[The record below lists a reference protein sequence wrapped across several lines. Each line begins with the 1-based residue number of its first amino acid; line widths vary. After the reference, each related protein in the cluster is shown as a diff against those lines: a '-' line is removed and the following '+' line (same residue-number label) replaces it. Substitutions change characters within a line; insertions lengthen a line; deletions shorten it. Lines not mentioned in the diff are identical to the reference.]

1 MTSNKSLLFI
11 IILNFTYL
19 SLKWIISFYFFD
31 ETLITSVLNNTQD
44 IQYYPLIKSLSEFNL
59 SPTFLDYY
67 QSTKIINFP
76 LASLIIHSLFFKLF
90 NIYSF
95 IILEFILHL
104 ILIFILF
111 NIIKKIFNNSTTAA
125 YNFSIIIFIISLFLK
140 YSGNFI
146 DLEYFEK
153 LYSILNENFGT
164 RVPRPLVTGVF
175 YFTFIYY
182 ILFFKEKINNQLNFI
197 YIFKITFFLGLLANS
212 FIFLFFNCLVFLII
226 FTIKSIKQNILLWLK
241 INKIFLFFFIFLLSI
256 FLLPFLIQ
264 IFFGEEDYSN
274 RLGLIT
280 INIEQKL
287 FLIKY
292 YLLNLLR
299 IEFLILFIITIV
311 LYFYTNK
318 KYIKNFTVERIN
330 IFFFFLIGSILS
342 PVLFF
347 ILSPKIISIFHF
359 INIMLFS
366 FIFYI
371 LLAVFFIISSSFDKL
386 QLNKKFLFNICL
398 SIFVVTS
405 LIFSIP
411 MESKLILKDKVKRN
425 ELNEIDNYLKNN
437 DLTNTNLKLFTN
449 DLSVTNLWIFNN
461 NKQLIISDSFSNSLK
476 DHQIEFNLMNTL
488 KDFYTDDNQ
497 IKKIIFSEKSQ
508 IRNELFMF
516 LFNYKYQA
524 NRLYTFSELNK
535 YNKDNQEMI
544 TKTSPFRVQMQ
555 IIPEDEKERFLNLFN
570 NTQIELSLLPNYVI
584 VNTSHL
590 FENFNIKNEK
600 YNLVFKT
607 KIYKVYKR
615 L

>member
-11 IILNFTYL
+11 IILNFIYL

-67 QSTKIINFP
+67 KSTKIINFP

-104 ILIFILF
+104 ILIFIVF
-111 NIIKKIFNNSTTAA
+111 NIIKKIFDSSTAA
-125 YNFSIIIFIISLFLK
+125 FNFSIIIFIISLFLK
-140 YSGNFI
+140 YIDNFI
-146 DLEYFEK
+146 NLEYFEK
-153 LYSILNENFGT
+153 VYSILNENFGT
-164 RVPRPLVTGVF
+164 RAPRPLVTGVF

-182 ILFFKEKINNQLNFI
+182 ILFFQEKINNKLNFI
-197 YIFKITFFLGLLANS
+197 YIFKITFVLGLLANS

-226 FTIKSIKQNILLWLK
+226 LTIKSINQNILLWLK
-241 INKIFLFFFIFLLSI
+241 INKVFLFFFIFLLSF

-280 INIEQKL
+280 INMEQKL

-299 IEFLILFIITIV
+299 KEFLILFILTII

-318 KYIKNFTVERIN
+318 KYIKNFIVERIN
-330 IFFFFLIGSILS
+330 IFFFLVIGSILS

-359 INIMLFS
+359 INIMLFA

-371 LLAVFFIISSSFDKL
+371 FLTIFFIISSTFNKL
-386 QLNKKFLFNICL
+386 QLNKKFLL
-398 SIFVVTS
+398 SICFSVFAVTS

-411 MESKLILKDKVKRN
+411 MEAKLLLKDKVKRN
-425 ELNEIDNYLKNN
+425 ELNKIDNYLKNN
-437 DLTNTNLKLFTN
+437 NLTNTNLKLFTN
-449 DLSVTNLWIFNN
+449 DLSVINLWIFNN
-461 NKQLIISDSFSNSLK
+461 NNQLIISDSFSNSLK

-488 KDFYTDDNQ
+488 KDFYIDDNQ

-508 IRNELFMF
+508 IRNKLFMF

-524 NRLYTFSELNK
+524 NRLYTYSKLSN
-535 YNKDNQEMI
+535 YNKDNQEI
-544 TKTSPFRVQMQ
+544 IIKTSPFRVQMQ

-570 NTQIELSLLPNYVI
+570 NIQIELNLLPNYVI
-584 VNTSHL
+584 INTSHL
-590 FENFNIKNEK
+590 FQNFNIRNKK
-600 YNLVFKT
+600 YDLVFKT
-607 KIYKVYKR
+607 KRYKIYKR

>member
-11 IILNFTYL
+11 IILNFIYL
-19 SLKWIISFYFFD
+19 SLKWIISLYFFD

-67 QSTKIINFP
+67 KSTKIINFP
-76 LASLIIHSLFFKLF
+76 LASLIIHSLFFKFF

-104 ILIFILF
+104 ILIFIVF
-111 NIIKKIFNNSTTAA
+111 NIIKKIFDSSTAA
-125 YNFSIIIFIISLFLK
+125 FNFSIIIFIISLFLK
-140 YSGNFI
+140 YIDNFI
-146 DLEYFEK
+146 NLEYFEK
-153 LYSILNENFGT
+153 VYSILNENFGT

-197 YIFKITFFLGLLANS
+197 YIFKITFVLGLLANS

-226 FTIKSIKQNILLWLK
+226 LTIKYINQNILLWLK
-241 INKIFLFFFIFLLSI
+241 INKVFLFFFIFLLSF

-280 INIEQKL
+280 INMEQKL

-299 IEFLILFIITIV
+299 KEFLILFILTII

-330 IFFFFLIGSILS
+330 IFFFLVIGSILS

-359 INIMLFS
+359 INIMLFA

-371 LLAVFFIISSSFDKL
+371 FLTIFFIISSTFHKL
-386 QLNKKFLFNICL
+386 QLNKKFLLNVCFSVFAVI
-398 SIFVVTS
+398 S

-411 MESKLILKDKVKRN
+411 MEAKLVLKDKVKRN
-425 ELNEIDNYLKNN
+425 ELNKIDNFLKNN
-437 DLTNTNLKLFTN
+437 NLTNTNLKLFTN
-449 DLSVTNLWIFNN
+449 DLSVINLWIFNN

-476 DHQIEFNLMNTL
+476 DHHIEFNLMNTL
-488 KDFYTDDNQ
+488 KDFYIDDNQ
-497 IKKIIFSEKSQ
+497 IKKIIFFEKSQ

-524 NRLYTFSELNK
+524 NRLYTYSKLSN
-535 YNKDNQEMI
+535 YNKDNQEI
-544 TKTSPFRVQMQ
+544 IIKTSPFRVQMQ

-570 NTQIELSLLPNYVI
+570 NIQIELNLLPNYVI
-584 VNTSHL
+584 INTSHL
-590 FENFNIKNEK
+590 FQNFNIRNKK
-600 YNLVFKT
+600 YDLVFKT
-607 KIYKVYKR
+607 KRYKIYKR